1 MMNSKQLMLTA
12 ILVFSLLMSIGC
24 AGAWLAGG
32 AAAGAG
38 TYAYVRG
45 ELKSTEEVSLDR
57 AYQATQQAMKDLE
70 FTITSKQKDAFYGE
84 VLARRATGKKVT
96 VKLEKQTG
104 TTTEITIRVGTFGDE
119 SLSQEIHKTIKKHF
133 RKSASL

>member
-1 MMNSKQLMLTA
+1 MNCKQ
-12 ILVFSLLMSIGC
+12 SLLASLVVLGLVINIGC
-24 AGAWLAGG
+24 AAAWIAGG

-38 TYAYVRG
+38 SYAYIAR

-84 VLARRATGKKVT
+84 VIARLASGKKVK
-96 VKLEKQTG
+96 VKLKKKSG
-104 TTTEITIRVGTFGDE
+104 SLTEIKIRVGTLGDE
-119 SLSQEIHKTIKKHF
+119 SMSRQIHKTIKKHI
-133 RKSASL
+133 